1 MAIAAKAKKHDVI
14 LPAPSRTDLVV
25 VRATLMNAGRV
36 VISVFVAVLATFAML
51 LMNWFAVPW
60 LNHALLPRGTPL
72 GLLTD
77 LALTFF
83 VAFSFMVATLQI
95 KYPHGLIIAVF
106 MALCGWGIYF
116 AEVGYLPGI
125 LNSEFPF
132 WYELFS
138 FTKYPLALG
147 LALFAASRGN
157 PSDSDQDTARDPKDK
172 V

>member
-1 MAIAAKAKKHDVI
+1 
-14 LPAPSRTDLVV
+14 
-25 VRATLMNAGRV
+25 MNASRV
-36 VISVFVAVLATFAML
+36 IISVFVAVLATFAML
-51 LMNWFAVPW
+51 LMNWFTVPW
-60 LNHALLPRGTPL
+60 LDHALVERGTPL

-77 LALTFF
+77 LVLTFF

-95 KYPHGLIIAVF
+95 KYPHGLIISVF

-125 LNSEFPF
+125 LNSEFPV

-138 FTKYPLALG
+138 FIKYPLALG
-147 LALFAASRGN
+147 VALFATRRGN
-157 PSDSDQDTARDPKDK
+157 PSDSDQDIAQEPEAK